1 MQKKRVLVFPCGSE
15 IALEINRAL
24 KNSIHFEMI
33 GASSISDH
41 GEYVF
46 KTYIPN
52 IPFVDD
58 DEFIPTLKKICKN
71 HNIDFIFP
79 AHDSAVLKLVQYAD
93 EFEAEIIT
101 SSLKTNE
108 ICRSKEK
115 TYNKFQG
122 IIPTPK
128 LFQKDNI
135 ENYPVFL
142 KPSVGQGSKGT
153 HKVNNKYELDF
164 YLSENNDLLILEYLP
179 GKEYTIDCFTDRH
192 GSLLYAMGRQRKRI
206 SNGISVSSKIVN
218 NPKFIALAEKINNV
232 LSFRGVWFFQVKENM
247 DGEFVLM
254 EIAPRVAG
262 TMGLSLG
269 LGINFAQLSL
279 FDRMGYNVDIIK
291 NNYEIQI
298 DRALYASYKTNL
310 DFETVYIDFDD
321 VISLESGVNTDAIK
335 ILYQFKNQK
344 KEIILLTKHNGDIYK
359 KLEELCISKNLFN
372 KIIHIEKTDEKSNYI
387 TNKNAI
393 FIDDSFAERQKVS
406 KNKNIPVFG
415 VDNISTLIDWRV

>member
-1 MQKKRVLVFPCGSE
+1 MKKRVLIFPCGSE

-24 KNSIHFEMI
+24 KDSIHFEMI

-46 KTYIPN
+46 KTYVPN
-52 IPFVDD
+52 VPFVDD
-58 DEFIPTLKKICKN
+58 PEFIPALQNICKN
-71 HNIDFIFP
+71 YNIDFIFP
-79 AHDSAVLKLVQYAD
+79 AHDSAVLKLAQHAH
-93 EFEAEIIT
+93 EFDAEIIT
-101 SSLKTNE
+101 SSLETNE

-115 TYNKFQG
+115 TYNKFQD

-128 LFQKDNI
+128 VFRKDNI
-135 ENYPVFL
+135 KTYPVFL

-153 HKVNNKYELDF
+153 QKVTNTYELDF
-164 YLSENNDLLILEYLP
+164 YLSQNSDLLILEYLP

-192 GSLLYAMGRQRKRI
+192 GKLLYAMGRQRIRI
-206 SNGISVSSKIVN
+206 SNGISVSSKPIN
-218 NPKFIALAEKINNV
+218 NPKFNELAKKINEV
-232 LSFRGVWFFQVKENM
+232 LSFRGVWFFQVKENI

-254 EIAPRVAG
+254 EIAPRIAG

-279 FDRMGYNVDIIK
+279 FDRMGYNVDIIN

-298 DRALYASYKTNL
+298 DRALYATYKTNL
-310 DFETVYIDFDD
+310 NFDTVYTDFDD
-321 VISLESGVNTDAIK
+321 VISLETGVNTDAIK
-335 ILYQFKNQK
+335 LLYQFKNQN

-359 KLEELCISKNLFN
+359 KLDELCISKTLFN
-372 KIIHIEKTDEKSNYI
+372 EIIHILNTDEKSKYI
-387 TNKNAI
+387 TKKNSI

-406 KNKNIPVFG
+406 KNVNIPVFG
-415 VDNISTLIDWRV
+415 VDNILTLIDWRV